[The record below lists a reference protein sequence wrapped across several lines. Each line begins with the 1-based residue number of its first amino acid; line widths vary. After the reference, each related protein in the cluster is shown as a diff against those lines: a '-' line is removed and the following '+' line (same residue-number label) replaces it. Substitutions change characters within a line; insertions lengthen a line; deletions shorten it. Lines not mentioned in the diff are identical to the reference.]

1 MLGLHSKQSEA
12 SARTAKRMNA
22 GQGSGPAVRVDW
34 PYDGHH
40 SKRQSC
46 VVALRGETARKAC
59 KKQKG
64 VPGETAAVRDR
75 GGAGNPAR
83 RLGLATDGEMPIG
96 AAAPM
101 SRAPQSLAAQAA
113 WNSRAS

>member
-1 MLGLHSKQSEA
+1 MSVTTPKIKL
-12 SARTAKRMNA
+12 R
-22 GQGSGPAVRVDW
+22 GPAEWGDC
-34 PYDGHH
+34 PE
-40 SKRQSC
+40 SMQ
-46 VVALRGETARKAC
+46 KAERR
-59 KKQKG
+59 
-64 VPGETAAVRDR
+64 PGETAAVRDR

>member
-1 MLGLHSKQSEA
+1 M
-12 SARTAKRMNA
+12 
-22 GQGSGPAVRVDW
+22 AVRRS
-34 PYDGHH
+34 PLL
-40 SKRQSC
+40 KQSC
-46 VVALRGETARKAC
+46 VVTLSGENARKAC